1 MFNKIAKSLSA
12 LLALPNVSYWNIQG
26 LNPPPLTINVY
37 IYKKKEVKQN
47 ECTIAIR

>member
-26 LNPPPLTINVY
+26 LNPPPLTTNV
-37 IYKKKEVKQN
+37 KKNEVKQN